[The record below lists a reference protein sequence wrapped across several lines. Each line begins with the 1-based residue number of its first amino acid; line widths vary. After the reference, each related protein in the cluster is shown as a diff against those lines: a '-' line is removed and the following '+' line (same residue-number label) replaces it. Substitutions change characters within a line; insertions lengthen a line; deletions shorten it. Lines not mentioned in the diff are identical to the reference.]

1 MAYKLFSTG
10 QRSSAIAIAL
20 LLIGKV
26 NCSATEYVFSAPPEV
41 GQETLE
47 IPARSTEYPL
57 YECDLETET
66 QATQSES
73 ESALDSH
80 ACGNCIDCEEL
91 IHEAESETQ
100 FTSKQRKDR
109 Q

>member
-1 MAYKLFSTG
+1 MAHKLFSTG
-10 QRSSAIAIAL
+10 QRSSAIAMVL
-20 LLIGKV
+20 LLTSKV

-41 GQETLE
+41 GQETIE

-57 YECDLETET
+57 YECDLGTE
-66 QATQSES
+66 ASESES
-73 ESALDSH
+73 ESALDAH
-80 ACGNCIDCEEL
+80 ECNNCIDCEEF
-91 IHEAESETQ
+91 IQEAESEE